1 MVGSNPNSKWNE
13 TWRRMKKNR
22 IATVGLAVTVFFL
35 FVAVILPLFIPY
47 SAAIKQNAKIRLQPP
62 SIEHLFGTDEYGRDE
77 LARIVYGTRTSLS
90 LGIITTLTS
99 ALLGCLL
106 GSVAAFYGGWVDSII
121 MRIVDLFMCI
131 PAILLALALV
141 AALGPSLINLIIAI
155 TVASVPPFT
164 RIVRSVILTV
174 VDQDYIE
181 AARSYGAS
189 SRRIILRYVLPN
201 AMGPIIVQT
210 TMSVAG
216 MIIATAS
223 LSFIGM
229 GVQPPT
235 PEWGVMLANASA
247 YMLTSPYLLFFPG
260 LCIMMSALALN
271 LVGDGLN
278 DALDPRLRD

>member
-1 MVGSNPNSKWNE
+1 MGSNPKSKWNE

-35 FVAVILPLFIPY
+35 FVAVILPMFIPY

-62 SIEHLFGTDEYGRDE
+62 SAQHLFGTDEYGRDE
-77 LARIVYGTRTSLS
+77 FARVVYGTRTSLS

-99 ALLGCLL
+99 ALFGCLL
-106 GSVAAFYGGWVDSII
+106 GSIAAFYGGWVDSVI
-121 MRIVDLFMCI
+121 MRVVDLFMCI

-141 AALGPSLINLIIAI
+141 AALGPSLLNLIIAI

-189 SRRIILRYVLPN
+189 NSRVILRYVLPN

-260 LCIMMSALALN
+260 ICIMMSALALN

>member
-22 IATVGLAVTVFFL
+22 IATIGLAVTVFFL
-35 FVAVILPLFIPY
+35 FAAIVLPLFIPY

-62 SIEHLFGTDEYGRDE
+62 SIEHIFGTDEYGRDE
-77 LARIVYGTRTSLS
+77 FTRIVYGTRTSLS
-90 LGIITTLTS
+90 LGIITTVTS

-106 GSVAAFYGGWVDSII
+106 GSIAAFYGGWVDSVI

-189 SRRIILRYVLPN
+189 SGRIILRYVLPN

-235 PEWGVMLANASA
+235 PEWGVMLANAST
-247 YMLTSPYLLFFPG
+247 YMLTSPYLLFCPG
-260 LCIMMSALALN
+260 ICIMMSALALN

>member
-1 MVGSNPNSKWNE
+1 MGGNPKSKWNE
-13 TWRRMKKNR
+13 TWRRLKKNR
-22 IATVGLAVTVFFL
+22 VAVLGLAVTLFFIL
-35 FVAVILPLFIPY
+35 AAVLLPLFVPY
-47 SAAIKQNAKIRLQPP
+47 SAAIKQNAKNRLQPP
-62 SIEHLFGTDEYGRDE
+62 SAEHIFGTDEYGRDE
-77 LARIVYGTRTSLS
+77 FARIVYGTRTSMG
-90 LGIITTLTS
+90 LGLMTTITS

-106 GSVAAFYGGWVDSII
+106 GSVAAFYGGWVDSVI

-141 AALGPSLINLIIAI
+141 AALGPSLMNLVIAI

-164 RIVRSVILTV
+164 RVVRSVILTV

-189 SRRIILRYVLPN
+189 SGRVILRYVLPN

-247 YMLTSPYLLFFPG
+247 YMLKSPYLLFFPG
-260 LCIMMSALALN
+260 ICIMTCALALN

>member
-1 MVGSNPNSKWNE
+1 MAAKKNSKWKDV
-13 TWRRMKKNR
+13 WRRMKKNKTAMFGLMVVVIFLL
-22 IATVGLAVTVFFL
+22 IALFAPL
-35 FVAVILPLFIPY
+35 FVPY
-47 SAAIKQNAKIRLQPP
+47 SDAIRLNAKIRLQPP
-62 SIEHLFGTDEYGRDE
+62 SMEHLFGTDEYGRDE
-77 LARIVYGTRTSLS
+77 LARAVYGARTSLW

-99 ALLGCLL
+99 SLLGCLF
-106 GSVAAFYGGWVDSII
+106 GAIAAFYGGKVDGII
-121 MRIVDLFMCI
+121 MRVMDVFMCI
-131 PAILLALALV
+131 PAILLALAIV
-141 AALGPSLINLIIAI
+141 AALGPSDVNLIIAI

-164 RIVRSVILTV
+164 RIVRSVMLTV

-181 AARSYGAS
+181 AARSYGAPD
-189 SRRIILRYVLPN
+189 SRLILRYVLPN

-235 PEWGVMLANASA
+235 PEWGVMLSNASE

-260 LCIMMSALALN
+260 VGIMLSALALN
-271 LVGDGLN
+271 LVGDGLR
-278 DALDPRLRD
+278 DALDPRLKD

>member
-1 MVGSNPNSKWNE
+1 MGSNPKSKWNE

-22 IATVGLAVTVFFL
+22 IATIGLAVTVFFL
-35 FVAVILPLFIPY
+35 FSAIVLPLFIPY
-47 SAAIKQNAKIRLQPP
+47 SAAIKQNAKERLQPP
-62 SIEHLFGTDEYGRDE
+62 SIEHIFGTDEYGRDE
-77 LARIVYGTRTSLS
+77 FARIVYGTRTSLS
-90 LGIITTLTS
+90 LGIVTTVTS

-106 GSVAAFYGGWVDSII
+106 GSIAAFYGGWVDNAI
-121 MRIVDLFMCI
+121 MRVVDLFMCI

-155 TVASVPPFT
+155 TIASVPPFT

-189 SRRIILRYVLPN
+189 SGRIILRYVLPN

-235 PEWGVMLANASA
+235 PEWGVMLANAST

-260 LCIMMSALALN
+260 ICIMMSALALN